1 MLLKR
6 RPSVK
11 VLIFN
16 IGTEAF
22 ALDVRKIQKVVE
34 SPSLNPIPLA
44 PPFFRGAINFH
55 NRIIPVLD
63 MAAYLKMFTPEQDAR
78 VIVLD
83 SGQGNLG
90 LSVSSIENFSDLEEA
105 QTLPAMSNSAV
116 ATVSRLVN
124 SKNER
129 HIHILDPAHLKKSLG
144 SDMASKC
151 GKAGSFSEAVL
162 FEASCESRQELA
174 EEAVLPSASPDFSLS
189 PKPKTS
195 SQ

>member
-11 VLIFN
+11 VLTFN

-22 ALDVRKIQKVVE
+22 ALDITKIQKVVE
-34 SPSLNPIPLA
+34 SPKLNPIPLA
-44 PPFFRGAINFH
+44 PSFFRGAINFH

-63 MAAYLKMFTPEQDAR
+63 MAAYLRMSSQVQDAR

-83 SGQGNLG
+83 PGQANLG
-90 LSVSSIENFSDLEEA
+90 LSVSSIGSFSDLEEA
-105 QTLPAMSNSAV
+105 QTLQAMSNSAV

-129 HIHILDPAHLKKSLG
+129 LVHILDPAHLKKSLG

-151 GKAGSFSEAVL
+151 ETVGAFSEPIH
-162 FEASCESRQELA
+162 FEASHENRQD
-174 EEAVLPSASPDFSLS
+174 PSDEVAMPLASPVFSLS
-189 PKPKTS
+189 SKPKTS
-195 SQ
+195 SR